1 MSAETII
8 NVAKFAWDI
17 IKDGKPAAAIDN
29 STANAV
35 PQVEDWLSLTDTRG
49 PNIYKNNYYV
59 SYVWPFDDYVHAE
72 FDILL
77 KWQFGSRYK
86 NGGAFIPN
94 LWIEVPNCFVGY
106 GWDAH
111 IGITVQHPT
120 NIGQPGAPVAA
131 LPVTIKGTVSS
142 PLESYHVE
150 WGYVVTGTGGISG
163 G

>member
-1 MSAETII
+1 VSAETVI
-8 NVAKFAWDI
+8 NAAKFAWDI
-17 IKDGKPAAAIDN
+17 IKEGKPAAEIGD

-35 PQVEDWLSLTDTRG
+35 PQVDDWMSLTDTRG
-49 PNIYKNNYYV
+49 PNVYRISYNV

-94 LWIEVPNCFVGY
+94 MWIEVPNCFVGY
-106 GWDAH
+106 GWDAQ
-111 IGITVQHPT
+111 IGVHAQHPT
-120 NIGQPGAPVAA
+120 NVGQAGAPLAS

-142 PLESYHVE
+142 PLETYHVE
-150 WGYVVTGTGGISG
+150 WGFVVYGNGSISG